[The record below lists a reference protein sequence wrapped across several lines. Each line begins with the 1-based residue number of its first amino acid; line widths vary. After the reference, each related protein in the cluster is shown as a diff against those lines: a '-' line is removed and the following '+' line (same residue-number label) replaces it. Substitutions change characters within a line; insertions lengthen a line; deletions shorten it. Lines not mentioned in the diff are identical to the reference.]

1 MPKVVSLLDDE
12 DQEFGFD
19 NDHEQDDGRN
29 WFDEDDNLDGS
40 TVTAGDEDV
49 PPERMGGVQGCVNAL
64 GRYYSEHPGIG
75 SSLNFFLVSD
85 VDDIKMKII
94 DRNFVTAVN
103 ICVVLC
109 ALSGAAYWWLLSLG
123 SSNYG
128 YSTQPTPSQNAHP
141 PHVKAEVSI
150 LCIHQTSADER

>member
-1 MPKVVSLLDDE
+1 MMKIRSLVLIMIMTRMVGGTD
-12 DQEFGFD
+12 
-19 NDHEQDDGRN
+19 
-29 WFDEDDNLDGS
+29 LMKMTILI

-75 SSLNFFLVSD
+75 SSLNFFLFSN
-85 VDDIKMKII
+85 VDDTKMIII

-109 ALSGAAYWWLLSLG
+109 GLSGAAY
-123 SSNYG
+123 
-128 YSTQPTPSQNAHP
+128 
-141 PHVKAEVSI
+141 
-150 LCIHQTSADER
+150 